1 MMTIY
6 CNVSNKYRKSK
17 NHRILYI
24 FLKKLGLSI
33 VYTASLVM
41 NIKKYSKKKLY
52 NYARRKYKSKI

>member
-17 NHRILYI
+17 YHRILYI

-52 NYARRKYKSKI
+52 NYA

>member
-52 NYARRKYKSKI
+52 NYA